1 VRRALVLLPV
11 LAAGLLGIAVST
23 GGAAVAAA
31 PRAAA
36 KPAYTIEDLY
46 INRRVGGFLVSVA
59 GGTDQDITSVNIS
72 RGHETASYGTN
83 EWQLEGKTLTVR
95 FGGLGFLHMVFQGA
109 PDLGK
114 RCGDRTDIDGKFKGE
129 FRFRGEGGYVKFDV
143 HSAPGQLGEV
153 RDPCPSGVRSRPT
166 GESEAER
173 KARIEREE
181 VELEKE
187 EAEIEKMEREQE
199 EEAEIVERQATLEAH
214 TPGPL
219 PSDRLYAV
227 GTRGL
232 HGKFTGT
239 VAVLHG
245 ERRGSLLIERYTA
258 ATVGRTRFVWN
269 LAKGAATVRPPAPFS
284 GHLTYRGRAGGPGH
298 LTGTL
303 RAPTLGGAPIVIH
316 GAELKAHLK
325 RSVESDE

>member
-1 VRRALVLLPV
+1 
-11 LAAGLLGIAVST
+11 
-23 GGAAVAAA
+23 VAAA

-36 KPAYTIEDLY
+36 KPAYTIENLY
-46 INRRVGGFLVSVA
+46 INRRVGDFFVSVA
-59 GGTDQDITSVNIS
+59 GGTDQEITSVTIS
-72 RGHETASYGTN
+72 RGHESATYGTKD
-83 EWQLEGKTLTVR
+83 WHLEGKELTVR

-109 PDLGK
+109 ADLGK

-129 FRFRGEGGYVKFDV
+129 FRFRGEGGYVKFDL

-181 VELEKE
+181 EEVELEKN
-187 EAEIEKMEREQE
+187 EREQE

-219 PSDRLYAV
+219 PSDRLYAA
-227 GTRGL
+227 GIRGL
-232 HGKFTGT
+232 HGKFSAS
-239 VAVLHG
+239 VALLHA
-245 ERRGSLLIERYTA
+245 ERRGSLVIERYTA
-258 ATVGRTRFVWN
+258 TRVGRTRFVWN
-269 LAKGAATVRPPAPFS
+269 LAKRAATVRPAAPFS

-325 RSVESDE
+325 RFVESDE

>member
-95 FGGLGFLHMVFQGA
+95 FGRLGYLHMTFQGA

-114 RCGDRTDIDGKFKGE
+114 TCGDRTDIDGKFKGE
-129 FRFRGEGGYVKFDV
+129 FRFRGEGGYLSFDL
-143 HSAPGQLGEV
+143 HSAPGQLGLV
-153 RDPCPSGVRSRPT
+153 RDPCPSPVRSRPKT
-166 GESEAER
+166 ETDAEAT
-173 KARIEREE
+173 ERED
-181 VELEKE
+181 
-187 EAEIEKMEREQE
+187 AEIEKIEREQE
-199 EEAEIVERQATLEAH
+199 EEAEIVEPQAELVAH

-219 PSDRLYAV
+219 PSGHLFAA
-227 GTRGL
+227 GFRGL
-232 HGKFTGT
+232 HGKFSGG

-245 ERRGSLLIERYTA
+245 ERRGGLVIDRYTA
-258 ATVGRTRFVWN
+258 TKVSRTRFVWN